1 METLQTSLNYEYY
14 NKFGISRKTVDT
26 AHRHMESLKEVFQR
40 LDAIREYNFLKV
52 LDVMQESH
60 LSESHFG
67 WETGYGI
74 GDMGREKTEE
84 IYAKIFKAED
94 ALVRTQ
100 IVSGTHALT
109 VGLRGILKRGDR
121 LLIISSMPYDTIIP
135 TLGLNQD
142 DDTSL
147 IEMGV
152 EIDIIDLLEDAN
164 FDEEKI
170 MNSLDERPTVV
181 YVQRSSGY
189 SLRPAITIDKM
200 EKIFAKIK
208 KDFPHVKIMV
218 DNCYGEFVETREPI
232 EVGADLIAGSL
243 IKNIGGSLA
252 LSGGYVAGKA
262 DIVERCAKILITPGL
277 KKECGLSFGQT
288 RSFLQGLF
296 IAPQVVN
303 AALTGA
309 VLAASMFSELGYH
322 VTPEKDATRSDIVQV
337 IELGDKEKVS
347 AFCRAI
353 QASAPI
359 DSFVTPVFSP
369 MAGYDNDIIMA
380 AGAFVQGASIE
391 LSADAPIR
399 EPYAVY
405 YQGGITKDHA
415 KLGIMKSYEA
425 ICYKNQE
432 SL

>member
-1 METLQTSLNYEYY
+1 MENQPNYEYY
-14 NKFGISRKTVDT
+14 MKFGISKHTVDV
-26 AHRHMESLKEVFQR
+26 ADRHIHSLKEVYEKQDR
-40 LDAIREYNFLKV
+40 IREYNFLKV
-52 LDVMQESH
+52 LDVMQSCH
-60 LSESHFG
+60 LSETHFG

-84 IYAKIFKAED
+84 IYAKLFKAED

-109 VGLRGILKRGDR
+109 IGLRGILHRGDR

-135 TLGLNQD
+135 TLGLQEE

-147 IEMGV
+147 LSMGV
-152 EIDIIDLLEDAN
+152 EIDIIDLLENAT

-170 MNSLDERPTVV
+170 LESLDERPTVV

-189 SLRPAITIDKM
+189 SQRPAITIAKM
-200 EKIFAKIK
+200 EDIFSKIK
-208 KDFPHVKIMV
+208 SGYPHVRIMV

-252 LSGGYVAGKA
+252 LSGGYVAGRA
-262 DIVERCAKILITPGL
+262 DIVERCSKILITPGL

-296 IAPQVVN
+296 LAPQVVN
-303 AALTGA
+303 AALYGS
-309 VLAASMFSELGYH
+309 VLAASMFSELGYG
-322 VTPEKDATRSDIVQV
+322 VTPGSDEMRSDIVQV
-337 IELGDKEKVS
+337 IELGSKEKIS
-347 AFCRAI
+347 KFCKAI
-353 QASAPI
+353 QSAAPI
-359 DSFVTPVFSP
+359 DSFVVPEFSP

-391 LSADAPIR
+391 LSADAPVR
-399 EPYAVY
+399 EPYSVY

-415 KLGIMKSYEA
+415 KLGVMKAYESVL
-425 ICYKNQE
+425 E
-432 SL
+432 